1 MKRSSQKVPSTTVRR
16 REVKIKVTKIGV
28 IKGKEVTTEIEK
40 KAGIEI
46 MTKRIMKRGNDPIR
60 IERGKMRGM
69 LMLTTGTERKTTVA
83 GTNTKCRGKG
93 LGLAPGHM
101 TDGKRRELRG
111 TPVIKVEIAIKSE
124 KKRDK
129 ATVTDI
135 MRRETEEEIEA
146 MMERTRIEGEIEM
159 VGEMDV
165 TEAMIQEIMTE
176 VEIKRVTIE
185 IPTAVSIEAIMAR
198 RIVGGE
204 GLLTTSIFN
213 CHFKPQNSH
222 RIISRCKS

>member
-1 MKRSSQKVPSTTVRR
+1 MKRSSQKVPGTTVVRG
-16 REVKIKVTKIGV
+16 REVKIEVTKIGV
-28 IKGKEVTTEIEK
+28 ITGKEVTTEIEK
-40 KAGIEI
+40 KAGIET

-69 LMLTTGTERKTTVA
+69 LMLTIGTERKTTVA

-124 KKRDK
+124 KKIDK
-129 ATVTDI
+129 ATVTD
-135 MRRETEEEIEA
+135 MMWRETEEEIEA
-146 MMERTRIEGEIEM
+146 MMERTRIEIEM

-165 TEAMIQEIMTE
+165 TEAMIQEIITE
-176 VEIKRVTIE
+176 GEIKRVTIE
-185 IPTAVSIEAIMAR
+185 IPTAVSIEAIMAT

-204 GLLTTSIFN
+204 GLLTTQFLIVIL
-213 CHFKPQNSH
+213 SH
-222 RIISRCKS
+222 RIATE